1 MLNMWHWNLIT
12 QEKAKE
18 ASEGKLKD
26 ILMWGEI
33 SINDDLEMFLTN
45 LLNSKEIKKEGVVS
59 FLTPKLTK
67 EELKLVEE
75 KNKDHLEN
83 YWAHFKGYP
92 QTLRDQK
99 LSVNLKKTLHFHKIT
114 LHFYKITL
122 HILKKTLHF
131 FKKTLHFLKITLH
144 FLKKSLNYLKK
155 TLSFPEKFSRFEI
168 F

>member
-75 KNKDHLEN
+75 KNKDHLES
-83 YWAHFKGYP
+83 YWAHFNGENP
-92 QTLRDQK
+92 D
-99 LSVNLKKTLHFHKIT
+99 VMPEEM
-114 LHFYKITL
+114 
-122 HILKKTLHF
+122 
-131 FKKTLHFLKITLH
+131 
-144 FLKKSLNYLKK
+144 KKSDSTSKYVHGTCFRFTFSL
-155 TLSFPEKFSRFEI
+155 TLEEVERNRKRKSQSKAVAISIEALDWIGQRQSLYNRSNERKCK
-168 F
+168 